1 MLISTA
7 VSTHMLKRIAEYNNI
22 EYAETLTGFKNM
34 CSLALK
40 ETKYNNKNVLICF
53 EEAIGFT
60 ENFNGIIVYDKDG
73 VMTGNVILQLAN

>member
-1 MLISTA
+1 MLISTV
-7 VSTHMLKRIAEYNNI
+7 VSTNMIKRMAEYNNI

-40 ETKYNNKNVLICF
+40 ETKQFNKNVLICF

-60 ENFNGIIVYDKDG
+60 ENFSGIIVYDKDG
-73 VMTGNVILQLAN
+73 VSTGNIML